1 MGFVAV
7 FDKQLFYNPTNR
19 YTILQ
24 MKTAD
29 IMVPQEARRPIRYSD
44 HLIRFTAVGFD
55 LPRNDSVEVELEGTW
70 AKDAK
75 YGLQLEVERWK
86 EILPSTI
93 KGIRAY
99 LSSGVLKG
107 IGEKTTDAI
116 VDRFGIR
123 TLEVLEHEPER
134 LLEIRGITQD
144 RLEEIKANYM
154 ESQVMRELMLLLA
167 PLKVTPNTALKVL
180 EHFGMK
186 GVALIRESLFRLCEV
201 PGFGFRRV
209 DEIVRKSDGNLHDPI
224 RIQGALFY
232 TIQESRSK
240 NGHLYIEIDR
250 LLKDTL
256 KLLNEDLDDPLK
268 LEQVEQQL
276 VAMIN
281 LNVVVSNGGNIYL
294 PQVYKQECGVALKI
308 AQMVLEL
315 PEPVNL
321 MPVMEQVKGKLGITL
336 SQRQAEGVEMAFRYN
351 LSIITGGPGTGKST
365 ILRAVVEAYRILYP
379 NRKIA
384 LAAPTGK
391 ASRRMAETTGV
402 EDAQT
407 LHSLLKLHGDGDG
420 QKKKPPLEAG
430 LLIVDET
437 SMVDMWLAHQL
448 FHRLKHCAANYA

>member
-29 IMVPQEARRPIRYSD
+29 IMVPQEARRPYKYSD

-70 AKDAK
+70 AKDSK

-116 VDRFGIR
+116 VDRFGTR

-144 RLEEIKANYM
+144 RLEEIKADYM
-154 ESQVMRELMLLLA
+154 ESQVMRELLLLLA
-167 PLKVTPNTALKVL
+167 PLKVTPNTALKIL
-180 EHFGMK
+180 DHFGMK

-209 DEIVRKSDGNLHDPI
+209 DEIVRKSGGDLHDPM
-224 RIQGALFY
+224 RVQGALFY
-232 TIQESRSK
+232 NSLS
-240 NGHLYIEIDR
+240 
-250 LLKDTL
+250 DTR
-256 KLLNEDLDDPLK
+256 
-268 LEQVEQQL
+268 VEEAA
-276 VAMIN
+276 VRRRAW
-281 LNVVVSNGGNIYL
+281 STRREERDCR
-294 PQVYKQECGVALKI
+294 KR
-308 AQMVLEL
+308 AQ
-315 PEPVNL
+315 
-321 MPVMEQVKGKLGITL
+321 
-336 SQRQAEGVEMAFRYN
+336 
-351 LSIITGGPGTGKST
+351 
-365 ILRAVVEAYRILYP
+365 
-379 NRKIA
+379 
-384 LAAPTGK
+384 
-391 ASRRMAETTGV
+391 
-402 EDAQT
+402 
-407 LHSLLKLHGDGDG
+407 
-420 QKKKPPLEAG
+420 
-430 LLIVDET
+430 
-437 SMVDMWLAHQL
+437 
-448 FHRLKHCAANYA
+448 

>member
-1 MGFVAV
+1 MGFVAA
-7 FDKQLFYNPTNR
+7 FDKQIFFNESTR
-19 YTILQ
+19 YTVLQ

-29 IMVPQEARRPIRYSD
+29 IMVPQEARRPYKFSD
-44 HLIRFTAVGFD
+44 HLIRFTAVGYD

-75 YGLQLEVERWK
+75 CGLRFEVERWK

-116 VDRFGIR
+116 VNRFGDR

-134 LLEIRGITQD
+134 LLEIRGITPE
-144 RLEEIKANYM
+144 RLEEIKANYT

-167 PLKVTPNTALKVL
+167 PLKVTPNTAMKVL

-209 DEIVRKSDGNLHDPI
+209 DEIVRKSGGNLHDPM
-224 RIQGALFY
+224 RVQGALFY
-232 TIQESRSK
+232 IIQEARDK
-240 NGHLYIEIDR
+240 NGHLYIEIGR

-256 KLLNEDLDDPLK
+256 KLLNEDLNDPLR

-276 VAMIN
+276 AAMIN

-294 PQVYKQECGVALKI
+294 PQVYKQ
-308 AQMVLEL
+308 
-315 PEPVNL
+315 
-321 MPVMEQVKGKLGITL
+321 
-336 SQRQAEGVEMAFRYN
+336 
-351 LSIITGGPGTGKST
+351 
-365 ILRAVVEAYRILYP
+365 
-379 NRKIA
+379 
-384 LAAPTGK
+384 
-391 ASRRMAETTGV
+391 
-402 EDAQT
+402 
-407 LHSLLKLHGDGDG
+407 
-420 QKKKPPLEAG
+420 
-430 LLIVDET
+430 
-437 SMVDMWLAHQL
+437 
-448 FHRLKHCAANYA
+448 